1 MPDLHST
8 SSNETDQN
16 WLISSYATLSI
27 LACTVVVIVALLQIT
42 SLAECA
48 LLLVA
53 GIALSCGALFTIVT
67 MQRLANR
74 E

>member
-1 MPDLHST
+1 MPDLRSNP
-8 SSNETDQN
+8 SNETERS

-27 LACTVVVIVALLQIT
+27 LACTVVVIVALLQVT

-53 GIALSCGALFTIVT
+53 GIALSCGVLFTIVT
-67 MQRLANR
+67 MQRLGKR
-74 E
+74 T